1 MVERNKDTLSNYYNS
16 SMKRCELC
24 DENAAKYKCP
34 SCLVQTCSMPCVK
47 QHKANSGCSG
57 QRDKTAYTA
66 MKDFTDLNL
75 LNDYRFLEDAGRKKY
90 RAHKD
95 MRKRRHNLPEFIK
108 ELEKQASSRKI
119 NLRLMPYPMT
129 RRKNNFTTYHFKS
142 RSILWQIEWVFPQAD
157 TTVVDK
163 RKCETDT
170 LESILQGHIGP
181 DGDPIT
187 KHKLM
192 PYFRAG
198 ITNWKLFLKDENS
211 VASQTRYHTLD
222 ISKSITDNLA
232 DKTLIEYP
240 TIIVV
245 LRKYWSEYVTVGA
258 EVCIS
263 SEDPDVCEELSS
275 EVHSAEEQR

>member
-1 MVERNKDTLSNYYNS
+1 
-16 SMKRCELC
+16 MKSCELC
-24 DENAAKYKCP
+24 SENAAKYKCP
-34 SCLVQTCSMPCVK
+34 GCLVQTCSVACVK

-57 QRDKTAYTA
+57 QRDKTAYVA
-66 MKDFTDLNL
+66 VKEFTDLNL
-75 LNDYRFLEDAGRKKY
+75 LNDYRFLEDGGRKKY
-90 RAHKD
+90 TAFKD
-95 MRKRRHNLPEFIK
+95 MRKRRHNIPEFIK
-108 ELEKQASSRKI
+108 ELEKQASSRNI

-142 RSILWQIEWVFPQAD
+142 RSILWQIEWTFPQAD
-157 TTVVDK
+157 TKIVDK

-170 LESILQGHIGP
+170 LESILQGHVGL

-187 KHKLM
+187 KHRLL
-192 PYFRAG
+192 PYTKAG

-211 VASQTRYHTLD
+211 RASQTRYHTLD

-245 LRKYWSEYVTVGA
+245 LRKYWSEYPTVGA

-263 SEDPDVCEELSS
+263 SEDSDLCEEASL
-275 EVHSAEEQR
+275 EDQSAENKNKDN